1 MWVTQKATH
10 KARVSRTEVTGHLAS
25 CWGQF
30 HHFCMQTD
38 VWVNG
43 RSYVKKNSEPVPLSL
58 FPSNIPSKGEGRTA
72 LPRLCRTHSFKAY
85 STLPS
90 SGSSVHPNH
99 CFHPF
104 VTPLS
109 RPLHSGS
116 SMASCKSPLLGHTSL
131 PKSKA
136 RVYAFYSCLMS
147 RERGL
152 SGGKL

>member
-1 MWVTQKATH
+1 MGCIWVTQKATH

-43 RSYVKKNSEPVPLSL
+43 RSYVKKISEPVPLSL

-72 LPRLCRTHSFKAY
+72 LPRPCQTHSFKAD

-90 SGSSVHPNH
+90 SGRSVHPNPR
-99 CFHPF
+99 FHPF
-104 VTPLS
+104 LLPLS
-109 RPLHSGS
+109 PAPYTVAPARLPVSRLSSDTLHCPSPRPGYML
-116 SMASCKSPLLGHTSL
+116 CTP
-131 PKSKA
+131 
-136 RVYAFYSCLMS
+136 V
-147 RERGL
+147 
-152 SGGKL
+152 